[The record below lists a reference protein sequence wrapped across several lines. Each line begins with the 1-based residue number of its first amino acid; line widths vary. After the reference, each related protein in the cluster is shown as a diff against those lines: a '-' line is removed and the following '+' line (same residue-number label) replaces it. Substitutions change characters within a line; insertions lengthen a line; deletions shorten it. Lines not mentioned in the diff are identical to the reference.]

1 MANPVITRSFVT
13 AIAYAWAVTGKD
25 DEGKPTMEKVG
36 HVEFVS
42 TKPNQTEAFR
52 ALKNAGIKCAKS
64 FVGFD
69 VVEETVYAMSV
80 EKFMELAV
88 PVKRLPNGRVD
99 TSEIQ

>member
-13 AIAYAWAVTGKD
+13 AIAYAWTVTGKD

-36 HVEFVS
+36 NVEFVS

-52 ALKNAGIKCAKS
+52 ALKNAGIKCNKT

-80 EKFMELAV
+80 DKFMEMAV

-99 TSEIQ
+99 TTNIQ